1 MISFSVNSGEL
12 ATMLQSIARVVPTQ
26 DPNRLRTE
34 LLFEIEGKR
43 LRITGSNPQYKIS
56 GVVELTE
63 EATGNCC
70 FTIPPSDI
78 VDYVKDVSDQGLRF
92 DYEPDNDLGRGPLK
106 MSFQGGEIRFTATD
120 GENYPAFEKEENSET
135 KQFTLQCNLISE
147 ALDAVLPSASQD
159 SSRRALSGVC
169 FRFFPQSLD
178 IVTTDSVILSRYTIS
193 GSFLSGS
200 EDGDKK
206 SFILPPNCASFLK
219 GYLPRYNEEDLEI
232 SFTEKSILFK
242 VREVE
247 IESLLIDA
255 NYPNYVSIIPTE
267 CEYSLT
273 MKTFNLRSVI
283 KRMVKFIPDDG
294 IISLK
299 ANGNELLL
307 QTEKNEENK
316 FAEEVIKGIEN
327 PNGLALTIYF
337 DKKRLMTTIDNIN
350 TEDILFKI
358 IDNTRPVLIA
368 PAMPSSQEEGVEK
381 KEKSE
386 ESKAKRGDL
395 LNLIS
400 VFAPSA
406 Q

>member
-34 LLFEIEGKR
+34 LLFEIEGKQ
-43 LRITGSNPQYKIS
+43 LRITGSNPQYKMS
-56 GVVELTE
+56 GIVELTE
-63 EATGNCC
+63 EATGNCR

-78 VDYVKDVSDQGLRF
+78 VDYVKDISDQGLRF
-92 DYEPDNDLGRGPLK
+92 DYELDTELGRGPLK
-106 MSFQGGEIRFTATD
+106 MSFLGGEIRFTATD
-120 GENYPAFEKEENSET
+120 GENYPAFEEDTEAEK

-147 ALDAVLPSASQD
+147 ALTAVLPSASQD

-169 FRFFPQSLD
+169 FRFFQKSLD
-178 IVTTDSVILSRYTIS
+178 IVTTDAVILSKYTIQ
-193 GSFLSGS
+193 GNFLSDIA
-200 EDGDKK
+200 EGDKK
-206 SFILPPNCASFLK
+206 SFILPPNCANFLK
-219 GYLPRYNEEDLEI
+219 GYLPRYNNENLEI
-232 SFTEKSILFK
+232 SFSEKSILFK

-255 NYPNYVSIIPTE
+255 NYPNYVSIIPTN
-267 CEYSLT
+267 CEYTLS
-273 MKTFNLRSVI
+273 MKTYSLRSVI
-283 KRMVKFIPDDG
+283 KRMVKFIPDEG
-294 IISLK
+294 IISF
-299 ANGNELLL
+299 ATNGNEILL

-316 FAEEVIKGIEN
+316 FAEETIKGVEN

-337 DKKRLMTTIDNIN
+337 DKKRLMTTIDNID

-358 IDNTRPVLIA
+358 IDNTRPVLIT
-368 PAMPSSQEEGVEK
+368 PATEVATGDKEDSE
-381 KEKSE
+381 KEKD
-386 ESKAKRGDL
+386 SKTKRGDL